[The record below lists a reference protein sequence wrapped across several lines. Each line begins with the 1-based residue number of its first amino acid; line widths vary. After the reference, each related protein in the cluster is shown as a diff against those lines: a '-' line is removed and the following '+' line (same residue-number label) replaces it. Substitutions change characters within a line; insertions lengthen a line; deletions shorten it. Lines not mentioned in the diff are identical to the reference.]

1 MHGCWPM
8 MENAKDLVSSIGSAT
23 ADFAKWFG
31 GGTADVAKRVGSG
44 TADVAKR
51 VGGGTVDIAKKVG
64 PKRGLLGLLAI
75 GVAVGGTIYLVRY
88 LRERAESQELDENG
102 QKPIRNKRMAKAAA
116 RAKHA
121 AEQMTH

>member
-1 MHGCWPM
+1 MHSSSRM

-31 GGTADVAKRVGSG
+31 GGTADVAKRVG
-44 TADVAKR
+44 
-51 VGGGTVDIAKKVG
+51 GGTVDIAKRVG

-75 GVAVGGTIYLVRY
+75 GAAVGGTIYLVRY
-88 LRERAESQELDENG
+88 LQSRSEAQELDANG

-116 RAKHA
+116 RAQHA